1 MASATTASPTT
12 IDPITYEVISHR
24 LWSINEEG
32 ATTIVHASG
41 SPVVHATDYNF
52 GLYTRTGE
60 TAVSGVFYMIPIF
73 VMQRVVQE
81 VIARFED
88 VNEGDVFVTNDP
100 FIAGVHQSDVQFVS
114 PVFYDGEIVAWTG
127 CM

>member
-1 MASATTASPTT
+1 MASATTASPTSV
-12 IDPITYEVISHR
+12 DPITYEVISHR

-52 GLYTRTGE
+52 GLYTKNGE
-60 TAVSGVFYMIPIF
+60 MAVSGVFYMIPIF

-81 VIARFED
+81 VLSRFGD
-88 VNEGDVFVTNDP
+88 TIVPGDVFVTNDP
-100 FIAGVHQSDVQFVS
+100 FIAGVHQSDVQFV
-114 PVFYDGEIVAWTG
+114 
-127 CM
+127 